1 MYSCRWALTGTIY
14 TLARTRLALT
24 LTIYTPY
31 LTIANIHTYSSL
43 PHVSSVSAVSTP
55 IIFTPLFTLNSVCYM
70 LYYIFIY
77 LIY

>member
-31 LTIANIHTYSSL
+31 LTIANIHTYSSIL

-55 IIFTPLFTLNSVCYM
+55 L
-70 LYYIFIY
+70 
-77 LIY
+77 